1 MKGVIGS
8 DGGVTFENGGV
19 KFCCEGLF
27 GSGVTFGDW
36 PRRARDLDMGRWKG
50 GYCSLVDCLSECLLL
65 PSFLGKYLKLHSW
78 IKFSKPY

>member
-8 DGGVTFENGGV
+8 DGGVTFEDGGV

-36 PRRARDLDMGRWKG
+36 PRRTRYLGRAPW
-50 GYCSLVDCLSECLLL
+50 SQ
-65 PSFLGKYLKLHSW
+65 
-78 IKFSKPY
+78 